1 MINAHEAQRITK
13 KGLENR
19 IRKDRELVNNWMF
32 AENHFE
38 EDIRETAEQGCSLIE
53 KSVEGCPNL
62 EILWNIL
69 TEAGYKIKYCPTKS
83 MAIIS
88 WFVEK

>member
-1 MINAHEAQRITK
+1 MINALEAQRISK

-19 IRKDRELVNNWMF
+19 IRKDCEIVNNWLI
-32 AENHFE
+32 ENHFE

-53 KSVEGCPNL
+53 KSVERCPNL

-69 TEAGYKIKYCPTKS
+69 TEAGYKIKYNPMTHKV
-83 MAIIS
+83 IIG
-88 WFVEK
+88 WFIEK